1 MTVTV
6 FRRAMIFCLL
16 VLGASPAR
24 GYQQHFIREA
34 SFETL
39 EEAHRNG
46 PARLAE
52 MTGRMYAADPALD
65 RYPAGTTYVYRSARM
80 YTSLS
85 AAFRMNTNILVYT
98 DKELNGKEEALAYLE
113 ALGLTDIIDEA
124 FGSVVLVTPIDKA
137 RGFGA
142 ADQYAYLQLQSAMCN
157 LGFSVQ
163 NRDTGARY
171 YADNAYFGGL
181 TNRYL
186 IGLDGGADFICD
198 YVANTLDYVGRIAG
212 MLLVNPSMNEA
223 VDVAAVVP
231 VYLVGG
237 TDTTFARFQAVNGAY
252 AYEKTLDKT
261 VFFNQ
266 QFPLRKV
273 VVSGAGGDD
282 PSRYVRDA
290 YYSLFI
296 KTMRVP
302 VVKGGLFVAANEFSK
317 YNFNQAPYSL
327 SARNAVLDGV
337 TPDGIH
343 VVEHREDRFSG
354 IRAKNGEYL
363 KTWYEFLP
371 EEVIDGS
378 AAKHSIPLIL
388 CNHGGGDDPVQA
400 ADETGWIALAG
411 SERLA
416 LVAPRY
422 ASDIPGSSI
431 FDGSPFDV
439 NGRSLPALVEYMLE
453 AYPALDPARVYVTGY
468 SMGGAATVEVIE
480 RAPRLFAAA
489 VPMAAGTPW
498 GIYAPTAEEAAVFEK
513 VDVPVMFTTSEFDL
527 PGAVDQQEKILGEG
541 YRECIERFV
550 SFNEVE
556 RIDFDFKSYP
566 VVGFRADRIVNR
578 ILNDEYENT
587 TWYLNNKEGIPMVA
601 VNYTKLLPHGL
612 YPEYGMLAWS
622 FMKRYSRD
630 LDDGKVVY
638 RR

>member
-1 MTVTV
+1 MNMIV
-6 FRRAMIFCLL
+6 FRSAMIFCLL
-16 VLGASPAR
+16 LSGSSLAL
-24 GYQQHFIREA
+24 GYQQHFHDEA

-46 PARLAE
+46 PARLTE
-52 MTGRMYAADPALD
+52 LTGRMYVADPALD
-65 RYPAGTTYVYRSARM
+65 TYPAGTTFVYRSARM
-80 YTSLS
+80 YTCLS
-85 AAFRMNTNILVYT
+85 AACRMNTNILVYA
-98 DKELNGKEEALAYLE
+98 DKELTGKEEALAYLK

-124 FGSVVLVTPIDKA
+124 HGSVVLVTPIDKA
-137 RGFGA
+137 KGFGA

-157 LGFSVQ
+157 LGYSVQ
-163 NRDTGARY
+163 NRGTGARY
-171 YADNAYFGGL
+171 YADNTYFGGL

-186 IGLDGGADFICD
+186 IGVDGGARFICD

-212 MLLVNPSMNEA
+212 MLLVNPSMNKALE
-223 VDVAAVVP
+223 VAAVVP

-237 TDTTFARFQAVNGAY
+237 TESAFAGFQAVNGAY
-252 AYEKTLDKT
+252 AYEKTGNKT

-273 VVSGAGGDD
+273 VVARDERDGLIHH
-282 PSRYVRDA
+282 VRDA
-290 YYSLFI
+290 YYSLLI

-302 VVKGGLFVAANEFSK
+302 VVKAGLFVAANEFSK
-317 YNFNQAPYSL
+317 YSYNQAPYAL
-327 SARNAVLDGV
+327 CARNAILNGV

-343 VVEHREDRFSG
+343 VVEHQEERFSG

-371 EEVIDGS
+371 GEVLDGS

-411 SERLA
+411 SERIA

-422 ASDIPGSSI
+422 ASDTPGSSI

-439 NGRSLPALVEYMLE
+439 NGRSLPALVEYMLD
-453 AYPALDPARVYVTGY
+453 AYPALDPARVYATGY
-468 SMGGAATVEVIE
+468 SMGGAATVEVVE

-498 GIYAPTAEEAAVFEK
+498 GIYAPTEEEAAAFEK
-513 VDVPVMFTTSEFDL
+513 YDVPVMFTTSEFDL
-527 PGAVDQQEKILGEG
+527 PGAFNEREHILGEG
-541 YRECIERFV
+541 YRECIKRFA
-550 SFNEVE
+550 SFNE
-556 RIDFDFKSYP
+556 IDSLDFDFKSYP
-566 VVGFRADRIVNR
+566 VVGFRADTIVNR

-587 TWYLNNKEGIPMVA
+587 TWYLNNKAGTPMVA
-601 VNYTKLLPHGL
+601 VNYTILLPHGL
-612 YPEYGMLAWS
+612 YPEYGIVAWN
-622 FMKRYSRD
+622 FMKQYSRD
-630 LDDGKVVY
+630 PEDGKVRY
-638 RR
+638 RH